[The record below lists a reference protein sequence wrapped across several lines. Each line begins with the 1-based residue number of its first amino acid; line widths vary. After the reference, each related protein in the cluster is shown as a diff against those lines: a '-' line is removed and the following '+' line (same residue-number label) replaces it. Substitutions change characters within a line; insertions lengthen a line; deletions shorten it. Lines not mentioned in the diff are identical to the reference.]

1 MKNAEASLLIINVNV
16 GTPALNKMPATAA
29 IKIKI
34 MPESPETNL
43 ESIKKEATAKINAE
57 GGVLSS
63 YVEEPIAF
71 GLKALIATLA
81 WPEAKS
87 TDLVEQIFSEL
98 EGVSSVSIIDYRRA
112 LG

>member
-1 MKNAEASLLIINVNV
+1 M
-16 GTPALNKMPATAA
+16 GATAA

-34 MPESPETNL
+34 MPEGLDVNL
-43 ESIKKEATAKINAE
+43 EKIKKEGKKKIEKE
-57 GGVLSS
+57 GGVLTS
-63 YVEEPIAF
+63 YEEEPIAF

-87 TDLVEQIFSEL
+87 TDLVETIFSEVK
-98 EGVSSVSIIDYRRA
+98 GVSSVSIIDYRRA

>member
-1 MKNAEASLLIINVNV
+1 M
-16 GTPALNKMPATAA
+16 ATAA

-34 MPESPETNL
+34 MPEGLDIDLNK
-43 ESIKKEATAKINAE
+43 IKEEATKKITAE

-98 EGVSSVSIIDYRRA
+98 PGVSSVSIIDYRRA